1 MQLSYEGQTL
11 DLGVGQQT
19 LSTQWTEGLVMRTST
34 SVTGEN
40 RIRVRNNV
48 EDIGVEETQD
58 LHFMQNGLEVCL
70 MFTLTMFQC

>member
-1 MQLSYEGQTL
+1 MGQE
-11 DLGVGQQT
+11 T

-40 RIRVRNNV
+40 RIRVRHTV